1 MRDYGKVYSTFWSSE
16 DMRALSEDGRMLAL
30 YLMSCPHG
38 NMLGCFRLPDGYVVE
53 DMQWESGRVSKGFG
67 ELFEK
72 GFSYR
77 CERTFWVFIRKHLE
91 WNLVENPNVGIAA
104 GKLFDSLSAPG
115 HVKSLLVNALRE
127 HSPHFPVAK
136 LNDFETSSEPY
147 ANPFDTLSK
156 PVTVTVAVTVTKQ
169 EQEQE
174 SPQSADAPTSAER
187 DSPPERREKRRGTA
201 ADEKCARWLYGVI
214 LDNNPEAKAPNIPA
228 WANEIRLMRER
239 DNRTLE
245 AICELFQWAQLDK
258 FWCANVL
265 SPASL
270 RDKWDQLTMQRKRKD
285 GAAQAS
291 APTDLAAAQRAANE
305 EAKRRLGIGQPEVIN
320 AN

>member
-91 WNLVENPNVGIAA
+91 WNIIENPNVGIAA
-104 GKLFDSLSAPG
+104 GKLFDSLSAPE
-115 HVKSLLVNALRE
+115 HVKALLVNALRE
-127 HSPHFPVAK
+127 HSPHFPSPK
-136 LNDFETSSEPY
+136 LTDFETSTEPY

-156 PVTVTVAVTVTKQ
+156 PVTVTVAVTVT
-169 EQEQE
+169 EQEQDQK
-174 SPQSADAPTSAER
+174 SPQSADVPIAVKNAASA
-187 DSPPERREKRRGTA
+187 ERREKRRGTP

-214 LDNNPEAKAPNIPA
+214 LDSNPEAVQPNIPQ

-239 DNRTLE
+239 DSRTLE
-245 AICELFQWAQLDK
+245 AICDLFQWAQLDE
-258 FWCANVL
+258 FWCAIIL
-265 SPASL
+265 SPANL
-270 RDKWDQLTMQRKRKD
+270 RKKWDQLVMQRKRKA
-285 GAAQAS
+285 GPAAA

-305 EAKRRLGIGQPEVIN
+305 EAKRRLGIGQSEVIN